1 MNSEQFNPQSYE
13 LQKLY
18 QIRETLHQQQR
29 LQQLNALLQQQR
41 MQMMNSP
48 TQQQPSGLIKQI
60 DQTFETNTTN
70 SSKLTS
76 SKNAFLFAQ
85 RLKNKDSIQELTK
98 MVRICPLNTEQTQEL
113 TSLITEKLLLKQ
125 QKIDYAQQ
133 HNLII
138 LHLQITNKLS
148 IDVLQFYVFLFVR
161 FPNLLTIVGIIESWL
176 SNSDNA
182 VAYLEE
188 VCSHF
193 IKEISGTLVQF
204 VCNKD
209 NKSYYKG
216 RLEMLRLLIKYI
228 GNEELLSAFI
238 MLDVTEM
245 LENCIEHQFYKDTF
259 KVIVTFFEN
268 PNFSHYKSIEKA
280 IKKLYE
286 KLTPEYK
293 LQLDTL
299 IKEYKRTCDKNKEK
313 TLQNQKSD
321 EI

>member
-41 MQMMNSP
+41 MQMMNNSQ
-48 TQQQPSGLIKQI
+48 TQQQSSLAIKQV
-60 DQTFETNTTN
+60 DQIYDCNAKN
-70 SSKLTS
+70 QLKLAS
-76 SKNAFLFAQ
+76 SKNVYLFSQ
-85 RLKNKDSIQELTK
+85 KLKNKDSIQELIK
-98 MVRICPLNTEQTQEL
+98 MVRICPLNSEQTQEL
-113 TSLITEKLLLKQ
+113 TSLIAEKLLQKQ
-125 QKIDYAQQ
+125 QKVDYAQQ

-138 LHLQITNKLS
+138 LHLQITNRLS
-148 IDVLQFYVFLFVR
+148 IDILQFYVLLFVR
-161 FPNLLTIVGIIESWL
+161 FPNLLTIVGIIENWL
-176 SNSDNA
+176 STSENA

-209 NKSYYKG
+209 NKNNYKG
-216 RLEMLRLLIKYI
+216 RLEMLKLLIKYI

-245 LENCIEHQFYKDTF
+245 LENCIEHHFYKETF
-259 KVIVTFFEN
+259 QVIVTFFEN
-268 PNFSHYKSIEKA
+268 SNFNHFKSIEKA
-280 IKKLYE
+280 IKKLYD
-286 KLTPEYK
+286 KLNSEQKY
-293 LQLDTL
+293 QLDSL
-299 IKEYKRTCDKNKEK
+299 IKEYRRNQEKNKAK
-313 TLQNQKSD
+313 ALKKLD
-321 EI
+321 EL